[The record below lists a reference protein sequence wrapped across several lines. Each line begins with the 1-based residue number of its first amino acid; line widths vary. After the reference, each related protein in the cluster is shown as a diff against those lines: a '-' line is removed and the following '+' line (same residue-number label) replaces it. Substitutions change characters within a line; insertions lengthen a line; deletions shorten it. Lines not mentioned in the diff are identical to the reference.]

1 MANMQ
6 PSTPWRYS
14 TPAIVL
20 HWVLAALIVFMACL
34 GWYMMTVERQ
44 PSGPGLFALH
54 RSIGLIVFT
63 LVLLR
68 VLWRV
73 FHKPE
78 PLPAGVPPWQAKLS
92 HIVQWLLY
100 VAMLA
105 LPITGILGSGHTK
118 AGIAFF
124 GAALPRWTAPDHDTA
139 EQFFGWHSTLVWITV
154 GLLVLHVLG
163 GLKHLFVDRDKV
175 FARMWP
181 ARRRA

>member
-1 MANMQ
+1 MVNLQ

-34 GWYMMTVERQ
+34 GWYMMTVERE

-78 PLPAGVPPWQAKLS
+78 PLPAGVPRWQVHLS

-100 VAMLA
+100 VGMLA
-105 LPITGILGSGHTK
+105 LPITGIVGSSYSK

-124 GAALPRWTAPDHDTA
+124 GHDLPRWVEANRENAH
-139 EQFFGWHSTLVWITV
+139 QYFGWHETLVWIMV
-154 GLLVLHVLG
+154 GLVVLHVVG
-163 GLKHLFVDRDKV
+163 GLKHLLVDRDQV
-175 FARMWP
+175 FSRMWP
-181 ARRRA
+181 GRR